1 MNRQETGFTLIE
13 LMIGLAIFAILLML
27 AGPQLALMLGNSQ
40 IRNGADAMLNG
51 VQQAQTAAIKA
62 NSVTRL
68 LVDTTTGTGGWQVLQ
83 TVEGVEGQLQTFS
96 LQDGAPKVSVTTV
109 PANAR
114 QITFDGFGRIIPNVD
129 ASATLTCMKIDN
141 PDFSS
146 YGSRRKLNVAI
157 TSLGLNVGT
166 KLCDPGVA
174 TTEPQGC
181 PGGCT

>member
-1 MNRQETGFTLIE
+1 
-13 LMIGLAIFAILLML
+13 
-27 AGPQLALMLGNSQ
+27 
-40 IRNGADAMLNG
+40 
-51 VQQAQTAAIKA
+51 
-62 NSVTRL
+62 
-68 LVDTTTGTGGWQVLQ
+68 LQ